1 MTANR
6 RVRGAPAAALLALCF
21 LLGGALGASAHEG
34 EQNPAPPPAVPAGS
48 AKGNGLEGRVTVD
61 GQVVTGGVVFA
72 YLSYPD
78 VLAFK
83 PFAASGATADD
94 GSYSL
99 DLPPGK
105 YFVVAKKRAAGLTD
119 GPLAVGDALSYNGSN
134 PITVDPGG
142 YVHVGF
148 SLSRKIEAVAYRDG
162 SDPAT
167 GSLEGIIEYQGQPLE
182 GAGLRIFLDGADL
195 FRGQGYATAP
205 PTGKSGA
212 FRIDLLPESAFFLIV
227 RKRAK
232 GTGAGPIAEG
242 DYFGYFVDNPVQVH
256 VGKVAKVRIEVIS
269 KASEIGKDDSLFR
282 ATGTQIVGRILDK
295 AGKVVP
301 GVYAF
306 AYEDKVMAHARPS
319 FISREV
325 DKEGRYAIS
334 LSQGGVYYIGA
345 RSSYGDS
352 PGLGEWYGRY
362 DASADH
368 SVRVETGKRVEG
380 IDIIVELINP

>member
-1 MTANR
+1 MTAVQR
-6 RVRGAPAAALLALCF
+6 ARCVPAAAALFALC
-21 LLGGALGASAHEG
+21 LLLQGATGASAHEG
-34 EQNPAPPPAVPAGS
+34 EKSAPPPAAPAGS

-72 YLSYPD
+72 YLTYAD

-105 YFVVAKKRAAGLTD
+105 YFVVAKMRAAGPAD

-148 SLSRKIEAVAYRDG
+148 SLSRKIEEVAYRDG

-167 GSLEGIIEYQGQPLE
+167 GSLEGVIEYQGQPLE

-195 FRGQGYATAP
+195 FRGQGYSNAP

-212 FRIDLLPESAFFLIV
+212 FRIELLPESAFFLIV

-242 DYFGYFVDNPVQVH
+242 DSFGYFVDNPVQVH
-256 VGKVAKVRIEVIS
+256 AGKVAQVRIEVIS

-325 DKEGRYAIS
+325 DKEGRYVINIS
-334 LSQGGVYYIGA
+334 TGGLYYIGA
-345 RSSYGDS
+345 RSAYGDS

-362 DASADH
+362 DATADH
-368 SVRVETGKRVEG
+368 SIRVETGKRAEG
-380 IDIIVELINP
+380 VDIIVELINP

>member
-1 MTANR
+1 MTTMK
-6 RVRGAPAAALLALCF
+6 RVRGGPSIAAGLALC
-21 LLGGALGASAHEG
+21 LLLAAIGSSAHEG
-34 EQNPAPPPAVPAGS
+34 EQSPPPSPVPPAGS
-48 AKGNGLEGRVTVD
+48 AKGKGLEGRVTID

-72 YLSYPD
+72 YLSYAD

-83 PFAASGATADD
+83 PYAASGATADD

-105 YFVVAKKRAAGLTD
+105 YFVVAKKRAAGLED

-134 PITVDPGG
+134 PITVDPGA

-148 SLSRKIEAVAYRDG
+148 SLPRKFEEVAYKDG
-162 SDPAT
+162 PDPAT
-167 GSLEGIIEYQGQPLE
+167 GSLEGVIEYQGMPLE

-195 FRGQGYATAP
+195 FRGQGYSTAP

-212 FRIDLLPESAFFLIV
+212 FRIDLLPESAFYLIV

-242 DYFGYFVDNPVQVH
+242 DYFGYFLENPVQVH
-256 VGKVAKVRIEVIS
+256 AGKVAKVRIEVIS

-282 ATGTQIVGRILDK
+282 ATGTQIAGRILDK

-325 DKEGRYAIS
+325 DKEGRYVINIS
-334 LSQGGVYYIGA
+334 AGGLYYIGA
-345 RSSYGDS
+345 RSAYGDS

-362 DASADH
+362 DATADH
-368 SVRVETGKRVEG
+368 SVRLETGKRVEG

>member
-1 MTANR
+1 MTAIKI
-6 RVRGAPAAALLALCF
+6 VRGVALFAGVLALRL
-21 LLGGALGASAHEG
+21 LLGGGAALAHEG
-34 EQNPAPPPAVPAGS
+34 EQPPPPPAAAPAGS

-61 GQVVTGGVVFA
+61 GQVVTGGAVFA
-72 YLSYPD
+72 YLSYAD
-78 VLAFK
+78 VLAYK

-105 YFVVAKKRAAGLTD
+105 YFVVAKKRAAGLAD

-148 SLSRKIEAVAYRDG
+148 SLSRKVEEIAYRDG
-162 SDPAT
+162 PDPAT
-167 GSLEGIIEYQGQPLE
+167 GSLEGVIEYQGKPLE
-182 GAGLRIFLDGADL
+182 GAGLRIFLDAADL
-195 FRGQGYATAP
+195 FRGQGYSTAP

-212 FRIDLLPESAFFLIV
+212 FRIDLLPESAFYLIV

-242 DYFGYFVDNPVQVH
+242 DYFGYFVENPVQVH
-256 VGKVAKVRIEVIS
+256 VGKVAKVRIEVIN

-306 AYEDKVMAHARPS
+306 AYEDKVMAHERPS

-325 DKEGRYAIS
+325 DKEGRYVINIS
-334 LSQGGVYYIGA
+334 SGGIYYIGA
-345 RSSYGDS
+345 RSAYGDS

-362 DASADH
+362 DVTADH

-380 IDIIVELINP
+380 IDIVVELINP

>member
-1 MTANR
+1 MRERAISS
-6 RVRGAPAAALLALCF
+6 AAALIALCL
-21 LLGGALGASAHEG
+21 LLGAVGASAHEG
-34 EQNPAPPPAVPAGS
+34 EKSAPPPSAPVGS

-61 GQVVTGGVVFA
+61 GQIVTGGVVFA
-72 YLSYPD
+72 YLTYAD

-94 GSYSL
+94 GSYTM

-105 YFVVAKKRAAGLTD
+105 YFVVAKKRAAGLAD
-119 GPLAVGDALSYNGSN
+119 GPLAVGDAFSYNGSN

-148 SLSRKIEAVAYRDG
+148 SLSRKLEEVAYHDG
-162 SDPAT
+162 LDPAT
-167 GSLEGIIEYQGQPLE
+167 GSLEGVIEYQGKPLE

-195 FRGQGYATAP
+195 FRGQGYSAAP

-212 FRIDLLPESAFFLIV
+212 FRIDLLPESALYLIV

-232 GTGAGPIAEG
+232 GAGAGPIAEG
-242 DYFGYFVDNPVQVH
+242 DYFGYFVENPVPVH

-306 AYEDKVMAHARPS
+306 AYEDKVMAHVRPS

-325 DKEGRYAIS
+325 DKEGRYVINIS
-334 LSQGGVYYIGA
+334 SGGVYYIGA
-345 RSSYGDS
+345 RSAYGDS

-362 DASADH
+362 DVSADH

>member
-1 MTANR
+1 LTTLIKRM
-6 RVRGAPAAALLALCF
+6 RGIPAVGALLVLAL
-21 LLGGALGASAHEG
+21 LHGSTGTLAHE
-34 EQNPAPPPAVPAGS
+34 EKNVPTPSNVPTGN
-48 AKGNGLEGRVTVD
+48 AKGNGIEGRVTID

-72 YLSYPD
+72 YLTYED

-94 GSYSL
+94 GSYAF

-105 YFVVAKKRAAGLTD
+105 YFVVAKMRAAGLAD

-134 PITVDPGG
+134 PITVDPGN

-148 SLSRKIEAVAYRDG
+148 SLPRKFEEIVYRDG
-162 SDPAT
+162 PDPAT
-167 GSLEGIIEYQGQPLE
+167 GSLEGVIEYQGKPLE

-212 FRIDLLPESAFFLIV
+212 FRIDLLPGSAFFLIV

-242 DYFGYFVDNPVQVH
+242 DYFGYFVENPVQVR

-282 ATGTQIVGRILDK
+282 ATGTQITGRILGKD
-295 AGKVVP
+295 GKVVP

-325 DKEGRYAIS
+325 DKEGRYVINIS
-334 LSQGGVYYIGA
+334 GGGVYYIGA
-345 RSSYGDS
+345 RSDYGDS

-362 DASADH
+362 DVSADH

-380 IDIIVELINP
+380 IDIVVELINP

>member
-1 MTANR
+1 MTSRKREMAL
-6 RVRGAPAAALLALCF
+6 PSAAAVLALC
-21 LLGGALGASAHEG
+21 LLLVAAGASAHEG
-34 EQNPAPPPAVPAGS
+34 EKGAPPPSAPAGS

-61 GQVVTGGVVFA
+61 GRIVTGGVVFA
-72 YLSYPD
+72 YLTYAD
-78 VLAFK
+78 VLGFK
-83 PFAASGATADD
+83 PFAASGATTDD
-94 GSYSL
+94 GSYTL

-105 YFVVAKKRAAGLTD
+105 YFVVAKMRAAGLAD
-119 GPLAVGDALSYNGSN
+119 GPLAVGDAFSYNGSN
-134 PITVDPGG
+134 PITIDPGG

-148 SLSRKIEAVAYRDG
+148 SLSRKVEEIAYRDG

-167 GSLEGIIEYQGQPLE
+167 GSLEGVIEYQGKPLE
-182 GAGLRIFLDGADL
+182 GAGLRLFLDGADL

-212 FRIDLLPESAFFLIV
+212 FRIDLLPESAFYLIV

-242 DYFGYFVDNPVQVH
+242 DYFGYFVENPVQVH

-295 AGKVVP
+295 DGKVVP

-306 AYEDKVMAHARPS
+306 AYEDKVMAHERPS

-325 DKEGRYAIS
+325 DKEGRYVINIS
-334 LSQGGVYYIGA
+334 SGGVYYIGA
-345 RSSYGDS
+345 RSNYGDS

-362 DASADH
+362 DVTADH
-368 SVRVETGKRVEG
+368 SVRLETGKRVEG

>member
-1 MTANR
+1 M
-6 RVRGAPAAALLALCF
+6 VRARGISAVAALCALSL
-21 LLGGALGASAHEG
+21 LLGAVGAAAHEG
-34 EQNPAPPPAVPAGS
+34 ESSPPAVAPQGS
-48 AKGNGLEGRVTVD
+48 AAGNGLEGRVTID
-61 GQVVTGGVVFA
+61 GQVVTGGTVYA
-72 YLSYPD
+72 YLSYAD

-83 PFAASGATADD
+83 PFAISAPTADD
-94 GSYSL
+94 GSYKL

-105 YFVVAKKRAAGLTD
+105 YFVVAKTHAAGQVD

-134 PITVDPGG
+134 PITVDPGR

-148 SLSRKIEAVAYRDG
+148 SLPRKFEEVAYRDG

-167 GSLEGIIEYQGQPLE
+167 GSLEGVIEYQGKPLE

-195 FRGQGYATAP
+195 FRGQGYSTAP

-212 FRIDLLPESAFFLIV
+212 FRIDLLPESRFFLIV

-242 DYFGYFVDNPVQVH
+242 DFFGYFVDNPVQVH
-256 VGKVAKVRIEVIS
+256 AGKIAKVRIEVIS

-282 ATGTQIVGRILDK
+282 ATGTQIVGRILGKD
-295 AGKVVP
+295 GKVVP

-325 DKEGRYAIS
+325 DKEGRYVINIS
-334 LSQGGVYYIGA
+334 GGGVYYIGA
-345 RSSYGDS
+345 RSDYGDS

-362 DASADH
+362 DVSADH
-368 SVRVETGKRVEG
+368 SVRVETGKRLEGVDIVVEK
-380 IDIIVELINP
+380 INP

>member
-1 MTANR
+1 MTSVR
-6 RVRGAPAAALLALCF
+6 RRRAVPGIAAGFALSLLLCVF
-21 LLGGALGASAHEG
+21 RAAAHEG
-34 EQNPAPPPAVPAGS
+34 EQSAPPPPSVPTGS

-72 YLSYPD
+72 YLTYAD

-105 YFVVAKKRAAGLTD
+105 YFVVAKKRAAGLAD
-119 GPLAVGDALSYNGSN
+119 GPLSVGDALSYNGSN

-148 SLSRKIEAVAYRDG
+148 SLSRKVEEVAYRDG
-162 SDPAT
+162 PDPAT
-167 GSLEGIIEYQGQPLE
+167 GSLEGVIEYQGRPLE

-195 FRGQGYATAP
+195 FRGQGYSTAP

-256 VGKVAKVRIEVIS
+256 AGKVAKVRVEVIS

-325 DKEGRYAIS
+325 DKEGRYVIS
-334 LSQGGVYYIGA
+334 ISTGGLYYIGA
-345 RSSYGDS
+345 RSAYGDS

-362 DASADH
+362 DVTPDH

>member
-1 MTANR
+1 MSSVNR
-6 RVRGAPAAALLALCF
+6 VPGVASAAAIFALCL
-21 LLGGALGASAHEG
+21 LLGAVRASAHEG
-34 EQNPAPPPAVPAGS
+34 EQVAPPPIAPTGS

-61 GQVVTGGVVFA
+61 GQIVTGGVVFA
-72 YLSYPD
+72 YLTYAD

-94 GSYSL
+94 GSYTM

-105 YFVVAKKRAAGLTD
+105 YFVVAKKRAAGLAD

-148 SLSRKIEAVAYRDG
+148 SLSRKLEEVAYSDG
-162 SDPAT
+162 LDPAT
-167 GSLEGIIEYQGQPLE
+167 GSLEGVIEYQGKPLE

-195 FRGQGYATAP
+195 FRGQGYSATP

-212 FRIDLLPESAFFLIV
+212 FRIDLLPESAFYLIV

-232 GTGAGPIAEG
+232 GAGAGPIAEG
-242 DYFGYFVDNPVQVH
+242 DYFGYFVENPVQVH

-306 AYEDKVMAHARPS
+306 AYEDKVMAHVRPS

-325 DKEGRYAIS
+325 DKEGRYVIS
-334 LSQGGVYYIGA
+334 LSRGGVYYIGA
-345 RSSYGDS
+345 RSAYGDS

-362 DASADH
+362 DVTADH

-380 IDIIVELINP
+380 VDIIVELINP